1 MGIINRFIDIERIGK
16 KVRGTFEKLFL
27 KIILFSEETLDD
39 NSLDDFDKES
49 RRKSGGP
56 NLTSR

>member
-16 KVRGTFEKLFL
+16 KVLTSTHIRKN
-27 KIILFSEETLDD
+27 ILFSEETLDD